1 MREVHDAN
9 VLCNIGAVA
18 NYFIECSQRDDVV
31 LTNLSMQKLLYF
43 AYGWIM
49 GYTEKK
55 LFYDRIEAWHYG
67 PVVPSL
73 YHQLK
78 QYGHHQIS
86 RKIVEYDYDT
96 KEFFSWNMRRGTA
109 LRKMMGKVW
118 DRYKSLPPQ
127 AITALTHKY
136 GTPWS
141 DTVKQNGY
149 NAEISDELIYRHF
162 SEILIKLNLKEGVK
176 PLASTH

>member
-1 MREVHDAN
+1 MRDVHDAN

-109 LRKMMGKVW
+109 LRKMMAV
-118 DRYKSLPPQ
+118 L
-127 AITALTHKY
+127 L
-136 GTPWS
+136 
-141 DTVKQNGY
+141 
-149 NAEISDELIYRHF
+149 
-162 SEILIKLNLKEGVK
+162 
-176 PLASTH
+176 